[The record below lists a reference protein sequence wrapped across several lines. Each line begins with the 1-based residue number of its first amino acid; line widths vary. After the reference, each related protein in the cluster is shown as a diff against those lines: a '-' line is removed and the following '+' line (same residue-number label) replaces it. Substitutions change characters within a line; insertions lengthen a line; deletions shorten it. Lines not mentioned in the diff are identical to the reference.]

1 MSPYCPKWGE
11 LVHVWVNRDTHT
23 ASTFREGKGDVA
35 ASPGETEAQRG
46 VFANQRS
53 LFSRAETQP

>member
-1 MSPYCPKWGE
+1 M
-11 LVHVWVNRDTHT
+11 HVWVNRDTHT
-23 ASTFREGKGDVA
+23 ASAFREGKGDVA
-35 ASPGETEAQRG
+35 ASPGETEAQQG